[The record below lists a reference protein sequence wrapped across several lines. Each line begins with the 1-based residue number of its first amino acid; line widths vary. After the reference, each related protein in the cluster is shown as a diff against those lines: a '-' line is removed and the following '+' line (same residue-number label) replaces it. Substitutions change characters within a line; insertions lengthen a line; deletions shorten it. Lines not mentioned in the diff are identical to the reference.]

1 MSSVESTLAQLK
13 RSATQKTLKGMARYA
28 IPSDRAFGV
37 SMTDLKR
44 IAKGI
49 GRDHA
54 LAAALWKTGWYEAR
68 MLATLIDDPAKVTV
82 AQMNAWS
89 RDFDSWAICDTACFA
104 LFDRTPHAWGRI
116 AAWSGKRE
124 EFVKRGAFALLA
136 SVALH
141 DKKCADAPFVDS
153 LRLIERAA
161 DDERNFVKKGV
172 SWALR
177 SIGHRN
183 RVLHEASVALAHEL
197 AGSEDS
203 TRRWVGKDVLRDLS
217 RPLVLKRVSKR

>member
-1 MSSVESTLAQLK
+1 MSTVEATLAQLK
-13 RSATQKTLKGMARYA
+13 RSATKKTLSGMARYA

-37 SMTDLKR
+37 SMSDMKQ
-44 IAKGI
+44 IAKSI
-49 GRDHA
+49 GHDHA

-82 AQMNAWS
+82 AQMDRWC

-104 LFDRTPHAWGRI
+104 LFDRSAHAWGRI

-141 DKKCADAPFVDS
+141 DKKCADRPFLDA

-177 SIGHRN
+177 SMGHRN
-183 RVLHEASVALAHEL
+183 RALHEASLALAHEL
-197 AGSEDS
+197 AGSEDGVA
-203 TRRWVGKDVLRDLS
+203 RWVGKDVLRDLS
-217 RPLVLKRVSKR
+217 RPLVAKKLAKR